1 MFKIIARPAD
11 CKIGLLSVFLNA
23 RNVKLADIHCQICEV
38 YGENAMND
46 GMVRKCVRK
55 SNEGR
60 DNVHD
65 ESRSDRPSM
74 VRGGRVLREGDTET
88 GSPLW

>member
-1 MFKIIARPAD
+1 MFKTIARPVD
-11 CKIGLLSVFLNA
+11 CKIRSVIRFLNA
-23 RNVKLADIHCQICEV
+23 RKVKLADIHCQICEV

-65 ESRSDRPSM
+65 ESRSDRPS
-74 VRGGRVLREGDTET
+74 VVIGGRVLLGGDTET
-88 GSPLW
+88 GSPL